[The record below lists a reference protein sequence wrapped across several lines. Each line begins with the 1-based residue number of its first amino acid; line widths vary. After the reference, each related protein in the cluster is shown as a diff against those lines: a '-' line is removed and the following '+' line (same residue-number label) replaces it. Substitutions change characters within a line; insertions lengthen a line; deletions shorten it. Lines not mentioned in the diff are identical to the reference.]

1 MCSAA
6 CGAPHPGIGCLLTRS
21 YMIQF
26 FNWLDQWRQELLPP
40 PQPGSSP
47 ENLVHRADRL
57 SKVVK
62 KGKSQEATTRGEAFL
77 GEGHL
82 RRLQPRSE
90 EPPEEL
96 KIHQDEMEK
105 GRSCP
110 FDLKWSR
117 FTPTSQH
124 EPQHRGGSAFYFT
137 VVTWETY
144 FFEWDC
150 AAGRNLSPT
159 QQLGNKHV
167 PGV

>member
-1 MCSAA
+1 
-6 CGAPHPGIGCLLTRS
+6 
-21 YMIQF
+21 MIQF

-62 KGKSQEATTRGEAFL
+62 KGKSREATTRGEAFL

-105 GRSCP
+105 RSFLP
-110 FDLKWSR
+110 L
-117 FTPTSQH
+117 
-124 EPQHRGGSAFYFT
+124 
-137 VVTWETY
+137 
-144 FFEWDC
+144 
-150 AAGRNLSPT
+150 
-159 QQLGNKHV
+159 
-167 PGV
+167 